1 MNNIAPLVL
10 LAVVLVG
17 CSPAS
22 NTAGSPTG
30 GPTLE
35 EIATWLKI
43 EYYPKTPKSPAYVSG
58 QPSIVPI
65 VQLASIFSAI
75 RADVD
80 VTKATFDYCNLSP
93 PQWAGLRAQT
103 QTVYLVAWSSNPD
116 AHSDREVATVD
127 LRTHVFKIRTC
138 SAQDFTNRLAQ
149 MESVIRKA
157 TGQEDFSLRTL
168 RHHKCAG

>member
-22 NTAGSPTG
+22 NTAGSPTS

-35 EIATWLKI
+35 EISTWLKI

-58 QPSIVPI
+58 QPSVVPI
-65 VQLASIFSAI
+65 AQLASIFSAI

-80 VTKATFDYCNLSP
+80 VTKANYDYCNLSP
-93 PQWAGLRAQT
+93 SHWVVLRAQT
-103 QTVYLVAWSSNPD
+103 QTVYLVAWSSKPD

-127 LRTHVFKIRTC
+127 LKTDVFDVWRC

-157 TGQEDFSLRTL
+157 TGQEDFSLRISQTP
-168 RHHKCAG
+168 